1 MEWVM
6 QRINRNEY
14 DYRVPMAIA
23 RPVRKDSREFLDITT
38 LSLAGL
44 ALTLF
49 LIAQY
54 AGSGVLEQMFA
65 L

>member
-6 QRINRNEY
+6 RRINRAEY

-23 RPVRKDSREFLDITT
+23 RAARKDGRELIDIAT

-49 LIAQY
+49 LIAHY
-54 AGSGVLEQMFA
+54 AGSGVLRQMFA